1 MQMKKMQAWLT
12 LLFLSRLSHLIIRI
26 ISFPCTW
33 LPVLFG
39 PFQPI
44 EKGKS
49 LEVIAWPNNSV
60 FVISLPEI
68 ISAEHEGWNT
78 RRQ

>member
-1 MQMKKMQAWLT
+1 MQVWLT
-12 LLFLSRLSHLIIRI
+12 PLFLSRLSHLIITM

-33 LPVLFG
+33 IPVLFG

-44 EKGKS
+44 ERGMS

-60 FVISLPEI
+60 FVISPPEI
-68 ISAEHEGWNT
+68 ISVEHGGWNT

>member
-1 MQMKKMQAWLT
+1 MKEMQAWLT

-26 ISFPCTW
+26 IPFPCTW
-33 LPVLFG
+33 LPVLFS

-68 ISAEHEGWNT
+68 ISVEHEGWNT